1 MGESDH
7 VLKVVKGFEEGKTIP
22 LAGDEMTLGRS
33 DENDIVIRVAEVSR
47 RHAIL
52 NRQEDRYLLRDLG
65 STNGTFVDR
74 KRIGGKYLLK
84 PGDTIMLGDAVH
96 LVYETEFDEV
106 DPLQD
111 TPPSPMA
118 VPEPPPP
125 PPQPPVDAG
134 EDAAPEKQ
142 APRPAARAEAV
153 PDGPVEEEEE
163 QEEGGNT
170 WLWAGIGCLVVVLF
184 FAVVGLIFF
193 DYFNLWC
200 TPPFDSLLSIFYTCP
215 P

>member
-22 LAGDEMTLGRS
+22 LDEDEMTLGRS
-33 DENDIVIRVAEVSR
+33 DENDIVIRVVEVSR

-52 NRQEDRYLLRDLG
+52 NKQEDRYLLRDMG
-65 STNGTFVDR
+65 STNGTYVDR

-125 PPQPPVDAG
+125 QPQPPVEAG
-134 EDAAPEKQ
+134 TDAASEKEVSQ
-142 APRPAARAEAV
+142 PAAQAEAV
-153 PDGPVEEEEE
+153 SEEIAAEEEEE
-163 QEEGGNT
+163 GGGNT

-200 TPPFDSLLSIFYTCP
+200 TPPFDSLLSFFYTCP